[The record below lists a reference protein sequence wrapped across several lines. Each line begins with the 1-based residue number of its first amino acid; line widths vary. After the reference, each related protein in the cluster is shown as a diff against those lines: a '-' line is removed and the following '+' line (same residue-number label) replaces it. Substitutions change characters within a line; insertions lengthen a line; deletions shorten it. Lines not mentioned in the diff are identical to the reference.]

1 MNRNSCLE
9 RIWKRCQMMIW
20 IMLPEDQDV
29 EQVIHVVPMTVV
41 IEHVLSWRLGHTF
54 GERS

>member
-1 MNRNSCLE
+1 
-9 RIWKRCQMMIW
+9 MMIW